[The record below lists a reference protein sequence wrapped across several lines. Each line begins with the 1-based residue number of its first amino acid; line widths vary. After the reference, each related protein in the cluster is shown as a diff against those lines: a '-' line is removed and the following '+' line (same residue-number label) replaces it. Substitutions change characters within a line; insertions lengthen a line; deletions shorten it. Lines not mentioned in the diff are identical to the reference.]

1 MIFLITLQTPV
12 RATGKFERY
21 FIQPAF
27 GLNKK
32 IMHVSF
38 VPRLALVDFNEFSS
52 DAAVS
57 PYIAADDPKGILRA
71 SSNWTG
77 KSDE

>member
-1 MIFLITLQTPV
+1 MVEEKAQVMTTYDFFDYTSDPV

-52 DAAVS
+52 DAVRCTLYCS
-57 PYIAADDPKGILRA
+57 R
-71 SSNWTG
+71 
-77 KSDE
+77 